1 MSTTSVDTALADH
14 VAPELDDATGV
25 EVTADIWVDPI
36 CPFAWMTSRWLVE
49 VATVRPVSPR
59 FHLMSL
65 SVLNEG
71 RDDISDFYQEL
82 VTRAWGP
89 VRVMMAAEV
98 AYGDE
103 IIQPLYEALGVRIHN
118 GGRTPDR
125 DLYEEA
131 LEEVD
136 LPTDLA
142 GAATVLEFDD
152 LVRESH
158 LAGMT
163 PVGEEVGT
171 PVIHLPSPE
180 GTVAFFGPVV
190 TPIPRGEQAAR
201 LWDGVVAV
209 ASVPHFFELKRS
221 RTLEPVFD

>member
-1 MSTTSVDTALADH
+1 MSSTTNTTAH
-14 VAPELDDATGV
+14 
-25 EVTADIWVDPI
+25 IWVDPI

-49 VATVRPVSPR
+49 VAARRPVTPR

-71 RDDISDFYQEL
+71 RDDISDFYKEL
-82 VTRAWGP
+82 VARAWGP
-89 VRVMMAAEV
+89 VRVIMAARV
-98 AYGDE
+98 AHGDD
-103 IIQPLYEALGVRIHN
+103 IVQPLYEALAFRIHN
-118 GGRTPDR
+118 EDRRTDH
-125 DLYEEA
+125 DLFVEA
-131 LEEVD
+131 LGDVGLD
-136 LPTDLA
+136 TGLA
-142 GAATVLEFDD
+142 GAAEVHEFDE

-158 LAGMT
+158 LAGMK

-171 PVIHLPSPE
+171 PVIHLPGAD

-190 TPIPRGEQAAR
+190 TPIPRGNDAVR

-221 RTLEPVFD
+221 RTLDPVFD